1 MNALA
6 AAAAAHAAGA
16 TLEAIA
22 EGLESMRAVSG
33 RLEVK
38 PLLRGARLI
47 DDSYNANPGSLRA
60 GLSSLSTIP
69 GRHWLVLGE
78 MRELGPES
86 DRLHAE
92 MGGFA
97 RNVGVSRLLAVGD
110 DARHAVEAFGAGAT
124 WFASVEDLIESL
136 RGEIGPDV
144 TVLVKGSRANRLERV
159 AAALG
164 TAGAGAGGH

>member
-1 MNALA
+1 
-6 AAAAAHAAGA
+6 
-16 TLEAIA
+16 
-22 EGLESMRAVSG
+22 
-33 RLEVK
+33 
-38 PLLRGARLI
+38 
-47 DDSYNANPGSLRA
+47 
-60 GLSSLSTIP
+60 
-69 GRHWLVLGE
+69 
-78 MRELGPES
+78 
-86 DRLHAE
+86 